1 MPKIAI
7 YLEKCETRHG
17 QSKNAWKSSNLW
29 VKLFFGVQV
38 HLKTFLGELMIGM
51 FLFLINTESS
61 GGHKDEVAS
70 LHHKGFRPSP
80 VCHIHYI
87 KVIKCVTIVFIQN
100 VCIDQHGPNS
110 PDSRPTPLYYFQPPI
125 NVSYSTCNLCTWYSP
140 FLQLVFLRIL
150 LVE

>member
-1 MPKIAI
+1 MI
-7 YLEKCETRHG
+7 L
-17 QSKNAWKSSNLW
+17 
-29 VKLFFGVQV
+29 V
-38 HLKTFLGELMIGM
+38 IGM

-61 GGHKDEVAS
+61 EGHKDEVAS
-70 LHHKGFRPSP
+70 LHHKGFRSSP

-125 NVSYSTCNLCTWYSP
+125 NVSYSMYLLFTFSSAGFPSYFIGRINSKNFVATSIP
-140 FLQLVFLRIL
+140 LVRLTDPKTTGP
-150 LVE
+150 